1 MRAYAYIAF
10 TEGGKRRSGTI
21 VAETETHASSLLT
34 DKGLFV
40 SELTPR
46 ATKSGFS
53 DFLGARR
60 AALSPDLQ
68 AVFTRQMAV
77 LLSADM
83 PVDAALEAVRQG
95 GHTTLDTVAAKVR
108 AQLMDGSS
116 LSEGLA
122 ASGAG
127 FAPFY
132 IASVRAGEVAGNLA
146 GVYEEL
152 ADHLENLRTDK
163 AQISTALIYP
173 GFVAVISLFVCA
185 ILMVNVA
192 PEIVA
197 MFELSDRPL
206 PKITQVIL
214 GISDWIQAHLLL
226 LAIGATLLILLG
238 IVSGIVPSMRE
249 KRDRLFLRIP
259 MVGRFMR
266 LSAAVQYLRT
276 LALVLG
282 SKNTVPSAVENAAE
296 VLNIAQFREE
306 AAEVSEAIRRGE
318 TLSKALQKLSVIP
331 PVARQLIQAGEAS
344 VRIAGMTERSAIL
357 VENGL
362 STERKRIA
370 ALLEPILMMV
380 VGAFVLTIVL
390 AVLLPIFDLQSV
402 VAG

>member
-1 MRAYAYIAF
+1 
-10 TEGGKRRSGTI
+10 
-21 VAETETHASSLLT
+21 
-34 DKGLFV
+34 
-40 SELTPR
+40 
-46 ATKSGFS
+46 
-53 DFLGARR
+53 
-60 AALSPDLQ
+60 
-68 AVFTRQMAV
+68 MAV

-83 PVDAALEAVRQG
+83 PVDTALEAVRQG
-95 GHTTLDTVAAKVR
+95 GHTTLDTVAAKVW

-173 GFVAVISLFVCA
+173 GFVALISLLVCA

-214 GISDWIQAHLLL
+214 GISDWILAHLLL
-226 LAIGATLLILLG
+226 LAICAILLILLG
-238 IVSGIVPSMRE
+238 IVSGIVPSMHE
-249 KRDRLFLRIP
+249 KRDRLLLRIP
-259 MVGRFMR
+259 MVGQFMR
-266 LSAAVQYLRT
+266 LSAVVQYLRT

-331 PVARQLIQAGEAS
+331 PVARQLI
-344 VRIAGMTERSAIL
+344 
-357 VENGL
+357 
-362 STERKRIA
+362 
-370 ALLEPILMMV
+370 
-380 VGAFVLTIVL
+380 
-390 AVLLPIFDLQSV
+390 
-402 VAG
+402 

>member
-1 MRAYAYIAF
+1 
-10 TEGGKRRSGTI
+10 
-21 VAETETHASSLLT
+21 
-34 DKGLFV
+34 
-40 SELTPR
+40 
-46 ATKSGFS
+46 
-53 DFLGARR
+53 
-60 AALSPDLQ
+60 
-68 AVFTRQMAV
+68 MAV

-83 PVDAALEAVRQG
+83 PVDTALEAVRQG
-95 GHTTLDTVAAKVR
+95 GHTTLDTVAAKVW

-173 GFVAVISLFVCA
+173 GFVALISLLVCA

-226 LAIGATLLILLG
+226 LAICAILLILLG

-249 KRDRLFLRIP
+249 KRDRLLLRIP
-259 MVGRFMR
+259 MVGQFMR
-266 LSAAVQYLRT
+266 LSAVVQYLRT

-370 ALLEPILMMV
+370 ALLEPVLMMV

>member
-1 MRAYAYIAF
+1 
-10 TEGGKRRSGTI
+10 
-21 VAETETHASSLLT
+21 
-34 DKGLFV
+34 
-40 SELTPR
+40 
-46 ATKSGFS
+46 
-53 DFLGARR
+53 
-60 AALSPDLQ
+60 
-68 AVFTRQMAV
+68 
-77 LLSADM
+77 
-83 PVDAALEAVRQG
+83 
-95 GHTTLDTVAAKVR
+95 
-108 AQLMDGSS
+108 
-116 LSEGLA
+116 
-122 ASGAG
+122 
-127 FAPFY
+127 
-132 IASVRAGEVAGNLA
+132 
-146 GVYEEL
+146 
-152 ADHLENLRTDK
+152 
-163 AQISTALIYP
+163 
-173 GFVAVISLFVCA
+173 
-185 ILMVNVA
+185 
-192 PEIVA
+192 

-226 LAIGATLLILLG
+226 LAICAILLILLG

-249 KRDRLFLRIP
+249 KRDRLLLRIP

>member
-1 MRAYAYIAF
+1 
-10 TEGGKRRSGTI
+10 
-21 VAETETHASSLLT
+21 
-34 DKGLFV
+34 
-40 SELTPR
+40 
-46 ATKSGFS
+46 
-53 DFLGARR
+53 
-60 AALSPDLQ
+60 
-68 AVFTRQMAV
+68 
-77 LLSADM
+77 
-83 PVDAALEAVRQG
+83 
-95 GHTTLDTVAAKVR
+95 
-108 AQLMDGSS
+108 
-116 LSEGLA
+116 
-122 ASGAG
+122 
-127 FAPFY
+127 
-132 IASVRAGEVAGNLA
+132 
-146 GVYEEL
+146 
-152 ADHLENLRTDK
+152 
-163 AQISTALIYP
+163 
-173 GFVAVISLFVCA
+173 
-185 ILMVNVA
+185 
-192 PEIVA
+192 
-197 MFELSDRPL
+197 
-206 PKITQVIL
+206 
-214 GISDWIQAHLLL
+214 
-226 LAIGATLLILLG
+226 
-238 IVSGIVPSMRE
+238 
-249 KRDRLFLRIP
+249 
-259 MVGRFMR
+259 MR